1 MLDSYLF
8 RVFIIP
14 SAVFLSVVFGGSYG
28 TGREVM
34 EFISRHGPVGGLLS
48 ITAVVVTYSILLF
61 ATFELA
67 RMFQR
72 YDYRSFFDKL
82 LGRFWF
88 LYEIVILLGMIIS
101 LAVCTTAAGAI
112 ADSRFG
118 FPAWAGGAGLLL
130 IVFILTYQGRALVEK
145 TMILAVLSLGAVLV
159 ALVVQLAGEP
169 VEQIRAAFASEP
181 VEWTAWQGGMQYALV
196 NGGFIPLLLYCARG
210 VRSRS
215 QAGMAA
221 VTAATVAVL
230 PGLVLHFSFMS
241 LYPAITSEELPAYHL
256 MSTVGSSVLLNV
268 YIAVLFVLIAQTGV
282 GMLQG
287 FLERI
292 DSWHTQR
299 FDRPLSHLGHGLVA
313 VGMVVGSMAL
323 GSMGIIALILTGY
336 TFLAMSFI
344 LVFAVPLLTRGL
356 WLITRAS

>member
-48 ITAVVVTYSILLF
+48 IGAVVLTYSLLLF
-61 ATFELA
+61 LTFELA
-67 RMFQR
+67 RLFKR
-72 YDYRSFFDKL
+72 YEYRSFFGKL
-82 LGRFWF
+82 LGRYWF
-88 LYEIVILLGMIIS
+88 LYEVVILLGMVIT

-118 FPAWAGGAGLLL
+118 FPAWFGSAMLML
-130 IVFILTYQGRALVEK
+130 IVFVLTYQGRALVEK

-159 ALVVQLAGEP
+159 ALVVQLSGEP
-169 VEQIRAAFASEP
+169 AEQIRAAFASEP
-181 VEWTAWQGGMQYALV
+181 VEWTAWRGGMQYALV

-210 VRSRS
+210 VQSRS
-215 QAGMAA
+215 QAGLAA
-221 VTAATVAVL
+221 VTAATVAVI
-230 PGLVLHFSFMS
+230 PGVVLHFSFMS
-241 LYPAITSEELPAYHL
+241 LYPAITTEELPAYQL
-256 MSTVGSSVLLNV
+256 MSTLGSSLLLDIYV
-268 YIAVLFVLIAQTGV
+268 VVLFVLIAQTGV

-287 FLERI
+287 FLERV

-299 FDRPLSHLGHGLVA
+299 FDKPLNHLGHGLVA
-313 VGMVVGSMAL
+313 VGMVLGSMAL

-336 TFLAMSFI
+336 TFLALSFI
-344 LVFAVPLLTRGL
+344 LVFAVPLLTRGA
-356 WLITRAS
+356 WLISRAS